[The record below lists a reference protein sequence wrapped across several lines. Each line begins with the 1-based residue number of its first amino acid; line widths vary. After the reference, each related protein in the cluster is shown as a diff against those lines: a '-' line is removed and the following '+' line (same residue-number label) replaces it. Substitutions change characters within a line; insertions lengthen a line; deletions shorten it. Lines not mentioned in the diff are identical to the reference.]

1 MSARRAFDVSV
12 KGVLLHEGRVLLRR
26 NQRGEFELP
35 GGRLERGDAS
45 AEERLIAEF
54 REESGIEVEVLE
66 HREPWLYEVGEK
78 DILIVPYLCRA
89 LRIPDALF
97 DEDGGTLH
105 WLRLEEAEA
114 AFMPQGYKDTIAGR
128 ISHASASPP
137 SGEYFKILPDFVD
150 WRYVVLV

>member
-1 MSARRAFDVSV
+1 MT
-12 KGVLLHEGRVLLRR
+12 
-26 NQRGEFELP
+26 
-35 GGRLERGDAS
+35 
-45 AEERLIAEF
+45 EF

-128 ISHASASPP
+128 IPHASASPP